1 MTVTTAPQPGTIT
14 LVDRDGDRVLRLAGE
29 VDSATVLAS
38 LTATSA
44 AAPATA
50 FDVSGVTF
58 LDCAGLRFLAG
69 HFQASR
75 RAGHR
80 PALRAVPRPVRR
92 VMELTDSETLFS

>member
-1 MTVTTAPQPGTIT
+1 MDGVTATTAPRPGTIT
-14 LVDRDGDRVLRLAGE
+14 LLDRDGDRVLRLEGE
-29 VDSATVLAS
+29 VDQATVLAS
-38 LTATSA
+38 LPPH
-44 AAPATA
+44 APATD

-69 HFQASR
+69 HFQAAR

-92 VMELTDSETLFS
+92 VMELTGSEQLFA